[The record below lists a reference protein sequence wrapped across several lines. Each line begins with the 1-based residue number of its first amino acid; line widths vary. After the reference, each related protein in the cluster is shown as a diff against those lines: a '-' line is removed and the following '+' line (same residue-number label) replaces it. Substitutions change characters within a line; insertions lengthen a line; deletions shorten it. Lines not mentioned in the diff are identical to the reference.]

1 MESVLSSP
9 SIVVATK
16 GHASCP
22 LGDDIVILDLKAGLY
37 FSLNDVGALV
47 WRLVQEPRSVRELRA
62 AILEEFEVDPEVC
75 DRDLRALLRELE
87 DRKLV
92 EIRDAT
98 AA

>member
-1 MESVLSSP
+1 
-9 SIVVATK
+9 
-16 GHASCP
+16 
-22 LGDDIVILDLKAGLY
+22 
-37 FSLNDVGALV
+37 
-47 WRLVQEPRSVRELRA
+47 VQEPRSVRELRA